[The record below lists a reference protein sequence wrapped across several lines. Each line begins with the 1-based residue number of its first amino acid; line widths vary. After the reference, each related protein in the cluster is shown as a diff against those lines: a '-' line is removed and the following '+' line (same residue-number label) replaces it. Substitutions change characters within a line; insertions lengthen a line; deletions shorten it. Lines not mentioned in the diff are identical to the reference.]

1 MTFASASS
9 SSCGAQGAVG
19 DRSAATR
26 RANSRGATYPKL
38 LCGRSSLYS
47 SFHAPIFAR
56 ASNKLPNQLA
66 FRHSSRSFPWKLS
79 TYAFC
84 TRPPRFDVHQVDLP
98 FHPPRQ
104 KMPARKFRPVVAA
117 NRFRNSALR
126 HDPLQLPRHSPA
138 RKTGVHFQRQTF
150 PRVHVDHAQHAKF
163 PPALRCIMH
172 KVQRPLLV
180 RSRHRNTRHARAHQA
195 FPSLPPDHQ
204 SCFPVHPIHL
214 LVVHVHP
221 FRFQLQLQPPISPA
235 RLLSRR
241 FHQPLAQCFIVPPAH
256 IPATRLRHAHQP
268 ADAPLAHQKMLP
280 QPVHFLPPLYELH
293 PFFSIT
299 AFSMSLSRLRSATSF
314 FSR

>member
-150 PRVHVDHAQHAKF
+150 PRVHVDHAQHPEL
-163 PPALRCIMH
+163 PPALRRIMH
-172 KVQRPLLV
+172 EVQGPLLV
-180 RSRHRNTRHARAHQA
+180 RSRHRRSRHAHAQQA

-204 SCFPVHPIHL
+204 PRFPVHPIYP
-214 LVVHVHP
+214 LVVHVQAL
-221 FRFQLQLQPPISPA
+221 FLQLQLQPPVSPA

-241 FHQPLAQCFIVPPAH
+241 FHQPLAQRLIAPPAH
-256 IPATRLRHAHQP
+256 IPLARLRHSYQL
-268 ADAPLAHQKMLP
+268 ADPPLAHQKIPP
-280 QPVHFLPPLYELH
+280 QPVHFPPPLYELH

-299 AFSMSLSRLRSATSF
+299 AFSMSL
-314 FSR
+314 